1 MGFIEDL
8 LRKFWEGFNNE
19 PRALDFSIGLVH
31 YEALNDNYAAGFINK
46 SLQSGV
52 GLS

>member
-1 MGFIEDL
+1 L

-19 PRALDFSIGLVH
+19 SRALDFSIALVH

-46 SLQSGV
+46 SLQNGV